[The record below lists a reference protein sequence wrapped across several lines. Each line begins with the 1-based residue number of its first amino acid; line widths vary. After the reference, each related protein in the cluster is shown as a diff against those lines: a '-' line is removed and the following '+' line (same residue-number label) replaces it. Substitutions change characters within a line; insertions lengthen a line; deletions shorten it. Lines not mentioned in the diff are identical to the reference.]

1 MIFRAF
7 FLKISSSTANSYH
20 ELFLLFSLLSAAA
33 GITRREHYETVV
45 ASSREIEFLGVK
57 HDIHSLSILI
67 NCFCHLQRVDFG
79 FSVLSKILKLGLE
92 PRMATFTTLLNG
104 LCKEEKW
111 IKLRCCMMI
120 CGLCQAGRPLAAQR
134 FFRDAKEHCES
145 VKPNMVI
152 YTILVDS
159 LCKCGK
165 LKDGKELFYGHID
178 EGFQPNVYTHAGLI
192 AELCKGLESNFVLQI
207 LLEYFQVGYIIILLA
222 ISDIRATNLRMQA
235 MALDTKSQDLR
246 RLEESFEPASK
257 EKSQK
262 YEQVME
268 SPEGYDQ
275 QLEVTKYVHEAKFG
289 ELINELSY

>member
-1 MIFRAF
+1 M
-7 FLKISSSTANSYH
+7 
-20 ELFLLFSLLSAAA
+20 
-33 GITRREHYETVV
+33 V

-120 CGLCQAGRPLAAQR
+120 WLWNVERKGLVPDIVTYYHVSGLCQAGRPLAAQR
-134 FFRDAKEHCES
+134 FFRYIRDLWSVAWWLVQTWESWRGVGSVSRDAKEHCES

-192 AELCKGLESNFVLQI
+192 AELCKGLVCVIEAHGTLRQMPAAH
-207 LLEYFQVGYIIILLA
+207 L
-222 ISDIRATNLRMQA
+222 TNV
-235 MALDTKSQDLR
+235 
-246 RLEESFEPASK
+246 P
-257 EKSQK
+257 
-262 YEQVME
+262 
-268 SPEGYDQ
+268 
-275 QLEVTKYVHEAKFG
+275 
-289 ELINELSY
+289 